1 MNNLDG
7 IDFAE
12 YLEFVGTQ
20 ESQSLIK
27 LSDAMDATWE
37 RIERGPAIFGETL
50 PWAKTESLVRLR
62 PHEVSLWAGV
72 NGHGKSLVLSQVTAH
87 LCLGSGVAVASLEMT
102 AAAIAERFVRQVSAT
117 DQIRRTEMER
127 ILRATDGSY
136 WIYDE
141 CDSVDKDR
149 ILGMSIYAMKELGCR
164 HVVIDSL
171 VKCGIK
177 SDDYNAQKEF
187 VDRLCWAAKTYG
199 GHIHLV
205 HHIRKGS
212 SENDMP
218 GKFDVKGA
226 GELTDLVDNV
236 FVHWRNKTK
245 EEKARNQQPIDHE
258 DPDARLIVCKQRHGE
273 WEGGIKLWFDPVSH
287 QFLERSRSIAERM
300 F

>member
-102 AAAIAERFVRQVSAT
+102 AAAIAERFVRQVSAST
-117 DQIRRTEMER
+117 QCSP
-127 ILRATDGSY
+127 LRADDASAAFTAARPRS
-136 WIYDE
+136 
-141 CDSVDKDR
+141 
-149 ILGMSIYAMKELGCR
+149 GCP
-164 HVVIDSL
+164 S
-171 VKCGIK
+171 
-177 SDDYNAQKEF
+177 SAQA
-187 VDRLCWAAKTYG
+187 RAK
-199 GHIHLV
+199 
-205 HHIRKGS
+205 
-212 SENDMP
+212 
-218 GKFDVKGA
+218 
-226 GELTDLVDNV
+226 
-236 FVHWRNKTK
+236 
-245 EEKARNQQPIDHE
+245 
-258 DPDARLIVCKQRHGE
+258 
-273 WEGGIKLWFDPVSH
+273 
-287 QFLERSRSIAERM
+287 
-300 F
+300 